1 MLIYLITFVVSYICA
16 YIGNKQTKSII
27 CFLFLALSI
36 LIPSF
41 LAGYRDETVGYDLL
55 IYAVPCFNTL
65 CDISSVKELSFYIS
79 MSGLEPMYVLFN
91 FIVTRFTDDI
101 FWAFFLQQVIVL
113 SLITYTCYRLRNVV
127 DLPLVYLSYL
137 LFYFCN
143 SMTANRQVFAVAIVF
158 FSFYY
163 IIHSN
168 LKKFIICIVIATLF
182 HNSAVFTVVIFFL
195 YKYAMN
201 IKGKVD
207 MIKLFYVVIIG
218 IAFYMLFPIIIN
230 SLITHGLINSKYE
243 RYMNAEYNF
252 HKIDILIMAF
262 MYVIT
267 LFNNRAY
274 KYNNVLKLFIIVS
287 IFIILCGQYND
298 VATRMAV
305 YFNLFIFVN
314 ISRLASISYNG
325 KSMMKY
331 LLFLL
336 FLQYF
341 YLASTTGFS
350 EAIPYTSKQLG
361 I

>member
-1 MLIYLITFVVSYICA
+1 M
-16 YIGNKQTKSII
+16 
-27 CFLFLALSI
+27 
-36 LIPSF
+36 
-41 LAGYRDETVGYDLL
+41 
-55 IYAVPCFNTL
+55 
-65 CDISSVKELSFYIS
+65 S

-113 SLITYTCYRLRNVV
+113 SLIVYTCYRLKNVV

-137 LFYFCN
+137 LFYFCE

-163 IIHSN
+163 IIHDR
-168 LKKFIICIVIATLF
+168 LKKFIICVVIATLF
-182 HNSAVFTVVIFFL
+182 HNSAVFTIVIFFF

-201 IKGKVD
+201 IKGKVG
-207 MIKLFYVVIIG
+207 MTKLFYVIILG
-218 IAFYMLFPIIIN
+218 VAFYMLFPVIIN
-230 SLITHGLINSKYE
+230 FLITNGLINSKYE
-243 RYMNAEYNF
+243 RYMNAEYSF
-252 HKIDILIMAF
+252 HKIDALIMVF

-267 LFNNRAY
+267 LLNSGNRAY
-274 KYNNVLKLFIIVS
+274 KYNNVLKLFIIAS

-305 YFNLFIFVN
+305 YFILFIFVN

-325 KSMMKY
+325 KSMMQY

-336 FLQYF
+336 LLQYF

-350 EAIPYTSKQLG
+350 EVIPYTSKQLG